1 MKCLP
6 FVFVALLLTAPALA
20 GSITDTINDVGGTC
34 RVIKEHINTAASA
47 LILYHNQSRALQD
60 LTEKTLKEQ
69 GLSEVIPPFVDGGS
83 QGTYALLANITT
95 SYKNLGCDK
104 Y

>member
-6 FVFVALLLTAPALA
+6 FVFVALLLTAPAQA

-34 RVIKEHINTAASA
+34 RVIKEHIGTATSA
-47 LILYHNQSRALQD
+47 LNQYRALHD
-60 LTEKTLKEQ
+60 LAAQASTVAGVL
-69 GLSEVIPPFVDGGS
+69 EVIPPSVDEGYRD
-83 QGTYALLANITT
+83 TYALLANITT